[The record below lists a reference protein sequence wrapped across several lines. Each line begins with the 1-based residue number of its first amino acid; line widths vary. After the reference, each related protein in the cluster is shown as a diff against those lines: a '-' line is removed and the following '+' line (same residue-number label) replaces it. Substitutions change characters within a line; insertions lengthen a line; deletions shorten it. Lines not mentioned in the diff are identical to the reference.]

1 MAGAPIRRKK
11 GMNPIALSL
20 LPKRDLCSD
29 AHHPMRVKLVRKLA
43 DVLNGVD
50 LSKISVGDMVDLIP
64 YQAQMLILEG
74 WAEEAP
80 RQPGR
85 VINLQSV
92 RNSIADSE
100 E

>member
-1 MAGAPIRRKK
+1 
-11 GMNPIALSL
+11 
-20 LPKRDLCSD
+20 
-29 AHHPMRVKLVRKLA
+29 MRVKLVRKFA

-64 YQAQMLILEG
+64 YQAQMLIREG

-80 RQPGR
+80 PTPGR
-85 VINLQSV
+85 VINLHSV
-92 RNSIADSE
+92 RNSIAGSE